1 MPMLNT
7 LRDKRIYEELLS
19 PRLTLVEMT
28 WELKITMDSI
38 IRVAQN
44 FNIDLDIR
52 AKEVRML
59 RARNS
64 RKLVKGSEIED
75 YETLCGIRNLEVLSI
90 GW

>member
-75 YETLCGIRNLEVLSI
+75 YETLCGIRNLKVLSI

>member
-1 MPMLNT
+1 
-7 LRDKRIYEELLS
+7 
-19 PRLTLVEMT
+19 MT

>member
-1 MPMLNT
+1 MLNT